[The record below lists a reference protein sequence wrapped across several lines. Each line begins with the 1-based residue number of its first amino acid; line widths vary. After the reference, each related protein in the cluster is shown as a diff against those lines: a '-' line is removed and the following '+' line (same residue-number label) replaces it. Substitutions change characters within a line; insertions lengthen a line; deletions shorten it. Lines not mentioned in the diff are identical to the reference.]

1 MKVLAIILLVLVG
14 TLMLNGP
21 IQSYADPQ
29 LDTLVNIAMQARN
42 NLNINISQITN
53 IPIEIIQIYKQ
64 GSDETDALT
73 KAVNQQNVTSARQHF
88 LSAMKFFKSTNDKI
102 NSLNT
107 TEANDQQRT
116 NVMKLQ
122 SEITRIE
129 KIGERLRTIAITNH
143 ADFNFTQFD
152 QSIQKAKQDLD
163 NGKVDDA
170 LKSIQIS
177 NQFMIDAHHSLATI
191 AEKRT
196 TDRAKDFTEKQI
208 ETLNKTGDL
217 NISKNPVIQT
227 PRIASMPVTSNNVT
241 SEENPMEMIAKIRK
255 LISEGNVDEALKV
268 MKSLKTYQNEKSKTS
283 ESLPQTTPQIST
295 NMQNNT
301 EVTVNP
307 DAITPPSNIT
317 ISNPIKP
324 DSSYSDHSRTNSDG
338 IETNKTE
345 SKVIPHGNIDT
356 EQQSKV
362 KKDNNPEK
370 KYFEKQQSEKRNH
383 KDNSQSEN
391 DHE

>member
-1 MKVLAIILLVLVG
+1 MKVLAIILLSIVG

-29 LDTLVNIAMQARN
+29 LDTLVNIAIQARN

-53 IPIEIIQIYKQ
+53 VPIEIIQIYKQ

-73 KAVNQQNVTSARQHF
+73 KAANQQNITSAEQHF

-116 NVMKLQ
+116 NVIKLQ

-129 KIGERLRTIAITNH
+129 QIGERLRTVAITNH

-170 LKSIQIS
+170 LKSIEIS
-177 NQFMIDAHHSLATI
+177 NQFMIDAHHFLATI

-227 PRIASMPVTSNNVT
+227 PKIASMPVTSNNVT
-241 SEENPMEMIAKIRK
+241 SEENPMEMITKIRK

-283 ESLPQTTPQIST
+283 ESLPQIST

-307 DAITPPSNIT
+307 NAITPPSNIT
-317 ISNPIKP
+317 ISNPIKL
-324 DSSYSDHSRTNSDG
+324 DSSYSNHSKTNSSMK
-338 IETNKTE
+338 TNKTE
-345 SKVIPHGNIDT
+345 SKVIPHGNIGT

-362 KKDNNPEK
+362 KKDKNPEK
-370 KYFEKQQSEKRNH
+370 KYFEKQPSKKGNP
-383 KDNSQSEN
+383 KDNSQSKN
-391 DHE
+391 GHE